1 MDALLVIKTR
11 ISAPIS
17 ALLFV
22 ILRALR
28 ACFVKDRNDET
39 LGRVV
44 MLQHEIIV
52 TRPLLLM
59 KCKIHCHVIYL
70 GMFLLGRGDG
80 VRVIQLS
87 TNMYTLYLR

>member
-28 ACFVKDRNDET
+28 ACFVKE
-39 LGRVV
+39 LK
-44 MLQHEIIV
+44 Q
-52 TRPLLLM
+52 
-59 KCKIHCHVIYL
+59 
-70 GMFLLGRGDG
+70 
-80 VRVIQLS
+80 
-87 TNMYTLYLR
+87 

>member
-28 ACFVKDRNDET
+28 ACFVKELKQQT
-39 LGRVV
+39 A
-44 MLQHEIIV
+44 M
-52 TRPLLLM
+52 M
-59 KCKIHCHVIYL
+59 K
-70 GMFLLGRGDG
+70 R
-80 VRVIQLS
+80 
-87 TNMYTLYLR
+87 

>member
-1 MDALLVIKTR
+1 MFCKRTQTI
-11 ISAPIS
+11 
-17 ALLFV
+17 
-22 ILRALR
+22 
-28 ACFVKDRNDET
+28 DRNDET

-59 KCKIHCHVIYL
+59 KSKIYCHVIYL

-80 VRVIQLS
+80 ARVIQLS
-87 TNMYTLYLR
+87 TNMYTLYLK

>member
-1 MDALLVIKTR
+1 MFCKRTQTI
-11 ISAPIS
+11 
-17 ALLFV
+17 
-22 ILRALR
+22 
-28 ACFVKDRNDET
+28 DRNDET

-59 KCKIHCHVIYL
+59 KSKIYCHVIYL

-87 TNMYTLYLR
+87 TNMYTLYLK

>member
-1 MDALLVIKTR
+1 MFCKRTQTI
-11 ISAPIS
+11 
-17 ALLFV
+17 
-22 ILRALR
+22 
-28 ACFVKDRNDET
+28 DRNDET

-59 KCKIHCHVIYL
+59 KSKIHCHVIYM

-80 VRVIQLS
+80 ARVIQLS